1 MELAAGN
8 PRPADGPITADKL
21 RPEMNSIANFRDL
34 RPNYSSPKQLELEEH
49 TVMEGL
55 RRIGFRES

>member
-1 MELAAGN
+1 
-8 PRPADGPITADKL
+8 
-21 RPEMNSIANFRDL
+21 MNSIANFRDI